1 MAKSDVVVRILAN
14 TQGYDPNIAKA
25 RRQLDQFKK
34 DNLSLG
40 GVLKQT
46 QGALLATA
54 ARFASVTAAVSALGS
69 AFMDNIATAR
79 KFELSMSQLSSLT
92 GMMGKDLEK
101 LKGYAIE
108 LGSSTT
114 LTASEVAEAFKMIGS
129 QQPQLLASGEAL
141 KAVTKEAITLS
152 EAAGIELATAA
163 QTLSTSINQ
172 MGGDSNNATRFVN
185 VLAAAS
191 QKGAGDIAWLGEAV
205 TKSGTAAK
213 AVGTDFEE
221 LVANLEQ
228 LAKAGFDASTAGTA
242 LRSIIMNLEKQANND
257 FKPSIVGLTQAFEN
271 LGKANLTIV
280 DYQKIAGKMFASQAM
295 ALADAAGEAKKMTEA
310 ITGTNIAEE
319 QAKINTNNLDGALK
333 SLSSAWEG
341 LNLHINDSNGPITT
355 FVNNLTQAIRKAD
368 AAVMV
373 IKTLWKYMKGER
385 SSDEGDG
392 NVNTNAITEIPEVVI
407 QGSKGSGGGGGAGG
421 KNKNK
426 TQKTEW
432 QLNNDAIEKLTQ
444 EYIKASQERQAEIR
458 NEIKVLQDRNALIQQ
473 MENEAK
479 GKMTGANLGH
489 IEAVSGVSLTGSTNT
504 DPLEKYKKDLPSV
517 ITPLQQL
524 EDHLKELI
532 RLQAE
537 FGGMSTEAWQKYQ
550 NEIEKTQNEIKDFK
564 GISND
569 GKDVAKSWRTAA
581 SAISTVGSAMSGLK
595 NPAIDIMTVI
605 GQSIATI
612 ALSYAENLAG
622 DKTTKGNIWAFI
634 AAAAAA
640 TVSMATTIASIHSST
655 GYAKG
660 GIVKGNSYS
669 GDNVPALVDGSQMV
683 GLNAGEVVLT
693 AAMANNLANGIQ
705 NGGSRIQVVGKLSGE
720 QLFICAERW
729 AKRTGKGEF
738 VTWR

>member
-280 DYQKIAGKMFASQAM
+280 DYQKITGKMFASQAM

-385 SSDEGDG
+385 SSNESDG

-407 QGSKGSGGGGGAGG
+407 QGRKGSGGGGGGASG

-489 IEAVSGVSLTGSTNT
+489 IEAVSGASVTGSTNT

-622 DKTTKGNIWAFI
+622 DRTTKGNIWAFI

-640 TVSMATTIASIHSST
+640 TVSMATTIASIHSAT
-655 GYAKG
+655 GYAQG
-660 GIVKGNSYS
+660 GEVKGNSYS
-669 GDNVPALVDGSQMV
+669 GDNIPIMA
-683 GLNAGEVVLT
+683 NAGEVVLT
-693 AAMANNLANGIQ
+693 AAMTNNLANGIQ
-705 NGGSRIQVVGKLSGE
+705 NRGFGNMNIVGVLEGEKIKLV
-720 QLFICAERW
+720 LNRHL
-729 AKRTGKGEF
+729 KRTGQGEL